1 MTTDPDPQHDGLDLE
16 AVRETF
22 ESSTDF
28 TVGIEEEFAIL
39 DPAILDLEHRFEEMY
54 ARPAC
59 ATSCSPL
66 RSGAS

>member
-16 AVRETF
+16 AVHETF

-54 ARPAC
+54 AAC
-59 ATSCSPL
+59 L
-66 RSGAS
+66 RDE